1 MPRGDYGRISI
12 LIILVVVVYLTVRIL
27 EPFIVALLWAVVLA
41 TVFYPVFNRLSHQIH
56 RPRLASIVTCLLLTV
71 LIMIPLLIFLVVL
84 ANESVNAYRMLD
96 ARLKAGGLESIRALP
111 KSGHYQWLLGKM
123 QALGLGAP
131 DLSSVA
137 VRAVQVVSTFLVS
150 NSTRVLSGFTSFIF
164 NALLMLFALYY
175 FLLRGPA
182 ILDAFRELV
191 GLSPEYMERITGKFK
206 GIAVASFG
214 GALLTAAL
222 QGVLGG
228 IIFFIFGLS
237 SPLLWG
243 AMMGL
248 LSLVPV
254 VGTALIWVP
263 VTVYYFLSGSYV
275 RGLIFL
281 TVCAAG
287 VGSVDN
293 IVKPYVMRRGVEIDT
308 LWIFLSIMGGI
319 GVFGIL
325 GFILGP
331 FIFTLLLVMI
341 DIFKAEFRKDLTP
354 GPTS

>member
-56 RPRLASIVTCLLLTV
+56 RPRLASIVTCLFLTV
-71 LIMIPLLIFLVVL
+71 LIMIPLPIFLVVL

-111 KSGHYQWLLGKM
+111 KSGYYQWLLGKM
-123 QALGLGAP
+123 QALGLEAP
-131 DLSSVA
+131 DPSSVA
-137 VRAVQVVSTFLVS
+137 VRAVQIVSTFLVS

-206 GIAVASFG
+206 DIAVASFG

-228 IIFFIFGLS
+228 VIFLIFGLS

-243 AMMGL
+243 AIMGL

-254 VGTALIWVP
+254 VGT
-263 VTVYYFLSGSYV
+263 
-275 RGLIFL
+275 
-281 TVCAAG
+281 
-287 VGSVDN
+287 
-293 IVKPYVMRRGVEIDT
+293 
-308 LWIFLSIMGGI
+308 
-319 GVFGIL
+319 
-325 GFILGP
+325 
-331 FIFTLLLVMI
+331 
-341 DIFKAEFRKDLTP
+341 
-354 GPTS
+354 

>member
-1 MPRGDYGRISI
+1 MHRSDYGRISI
-12 LIILVVVVYLTVRIL
+12 LLILVIVVYFAVRIL
-27 EPFIVALLWAVVLA
+27 EPFVVALLWAVVLA
-41 TVFYPVFNRLSHQIH
+41 TVFYPIFKGLSRRVR
-56 RPRLASIVTCLLLTV
+56 RPALASVVTCLLLTV
-71 LIMIPLLIFLVVL
+71 VIMIPLLLFLVVL
-84 ANESVNAYRMLD
+84 AGESVNAYRMLD
-96 ARLKAGGLESIRALP
+96 AKLKSGGLDTIRALP
-111 KSGHYQWLLGKM
+111 HSSYYQWLLEKM
-123 QALGLGAP
+123 HALGLETP

-137 VRAVQVVSTFLVS
+137 VKAVQIVSTFLVS
-150 NSTRVLSGFTSFIF
+150 NSTRILSRFTSFAF
-164 NALLMLFALYY
+164 NALIMLFALYY

-182 ILDAFRELV
+182 ILDAFRELI
-191 GLSPEYMERITGKFK
+191 GLSPEYMERIAGKFK

-222 QGVLGG
+222 QGFLGG
-228 IIFFIFGLS
+228 VIFLIFRLP

-254 VGTALIWVP
+254 VGTALVWAP
-263 VTVYYFLSGSYV
+263 VAVYYFLSGSYV
-275 RGLIFL
+275 RGLIFVA
-281 TVCAAG
+281 VCAAG

-308 LWIFLSIMGGI
+308 LWVFLSIMGGI
-319 GVFGIL
+319 GVFGFL

-341 DIFKAEFRKDLTP
+341 DIFKTEFRKDLAQNP
-354 GPTS
+354 AV